1 MNTLTPFN
9 KLAMLIFFVFLSGCA
24 GKLLEDSPGTLVV
37 NISTSADMNP
47 DHNGRPSPIVLYFYN
62 LKSDNAFSNAQ
73 FFDLYEDSQKTL
85 GGDYISQQEVEIA
98 PGKNIQFNTNILTL
112 DTNYVGILAAYRDLD
127 NAVWQ
132 GIIETPINKQ
142 TVVQVT
148 LNKLSL
154 SISP

>member
-1 MNTLTPFN
+1 
-9 KLAMLIFFVFLSGCA
+9 MLVLFVFLSGCA

-47 DHNGRPSPIVLYFYN
+47 DQNGRPSPIVLYFYN
-62 LKSDNAFSNAQ
+62 LKSANAFNNAQ

-85 GGDYISQQEVEIA
+85 GADFISQQEIEIA
-98 PGKNIQFNTNILTL
+98 PGKNMQYDSNILTL
-112 DTNYVGILAAYRDLD
+112 DTNFVGVLAAYRDLD

-132 GIIETPINKQ
+132 AVIETPINTK
-142 TVVQVT
+142 TAVQVK